1 MSPEQAMGAAGIDGR
16 TDIFAFGGIL
26 FESLTG
32 QRAYDAA
39 NFNALIVTIATKEP
53 KNIDQVAPQ
62 LPEPLRALVRDCMVT
77 DKTKRLA
84 SFDGIVE
91 RLDAMMKDTEALSAR
106 LPSPYNENERPSDPD
121 ATNALPMVGRTDR
134 EEATKSVP
142 PQSGKMR
149 ASVPPRGSLPPQ
161 ANGVPSVWTQSGNR
175 GVEAALAWLR
185 NVEKYVRDLPPK
197 QRAIGAAGAGL
208 VVVLIIIGITAAVS
222 GGGSTSRAAVQ
233 GSAAA
238 AVTGVTPPAGL
249 VGQTSAQAA
258 QTSAGASQA
267 EPPHPPT
274 SNPPS
279 ADDSSN
285 VPTISVD
292 SLPVVG
298 RGAPAKGNGRLSIVA
313 SPGWCSISVD
323 GTQRGVTPLTG
334 FDVPAGTHR
343 VDCTPPSGKS
353 RTATVSVAEGTATH
367 YRFALDE

>member
-1 MSPEQAMGAAGIDGR
+1 
-16 TDIFAFGGIL
+16 
-26 FESLTG
+26 
-32 QRAYDAA
+32 
-39 NFNALIVTIATKEP
+39 
-53 KNIDQVAPQ
+53 
-62 LPEPLRALVRDCMVT
+62 
-77 DKTKRLA
+77 
-84 SFDGIVE
+84 
-91 RLDAMMKDTEALSAR
+91 
-106 LPSPYNENERPSDPD
+106 
-121 ATNALPMVGRTDR
+121 
-134 EEATKSVP
+134 
-142 PQSGKMR
+142 
-149 ASVPPRGSLPPQ
+149 
-161 ANGVPSVWTQSGNR
+161 
-175 GVEAALAWLR
+175 
-185 NVEKYVRDLPPK
+185 VRDLPPK

-208 VVVLIIIGITAAVS
+208 VVVLVIVGITAAVS

-238 AVTGVTPPAGL
+238 AVTGVTPPSGAGL
-249 VGQTSAQAA
+249 VGQTSAQAG
-258 QTSAGASQA
+258 QTSTATSQA
-267 EPPHPPT
+267 DLAHPPS

-313 SPGWCSISVD
+313 SPGWCSVSVD